1 MGRNKEDKKAKSKL
15 GRLVSDGLAIVVCS
29 RMKYSVLLTKNAN
42 TVHCIFGLCP
52 LSIFLL
58 MQFSRRQKAAVEIEQ
73 AEGQELVQE
82 TYRGSPFIV
91 CSA

>member
-29 RMKYSVLLTKNAN
+29 RMKYSVLLTKNLAN
-42 TVHCIFGLCP
+42 TVHCIFGLYP

-82 TYRGSPFIV
+82 TYRGIV